1 MPYNPRDVFP
11 GALPPKAV
19 DLGAI
24 VEAIDPSP
32 DVPVVYYFGGGA
44 PTAITHGGRMWL
56 DAKFTGSV
64 YSGLK
69 GGVPGTA
76 NWPGRIFIEY
86 SPTSWNPFAHDW
98 NGQ

>member
-11 GALPPKAV
+11 GALPPKMV

-56 DAKFTGSV
+56 DAKFTGGI
-64 YSGLK
+64 YSGMK

-76 NWPGRIFIEY
+76 NWPGRVFVEY
-86 SPTSWNPFAHDW
+86 SPTSWNPLAHDW